1 MKENKIPARE
11 ALLFL
16 LFEAVLAALT
26 VAVFILIGKFD
37 YTVLLGAILGVAV
50 TVGNFVFL
58 SVSINRAID
67 KILDGVDLAELK
79 KKKIPAASEEE
90 QDSED
95 QGEGEDDEQDD
106 EQDDEAQKFARE
118 NEAKLNAAVKL
129 SYSIR
134 SVSMIV
140 ALVLAFIT
148 NQFNPIAA
156 AVPLLSWRA
165 AISFVSLVQK
175 KKEGSE

>member
-79 KKKIPAASEEE
+79 KKKIPAASAEE
-90 QDSED
+90 QDSEG

-106 EQDDEAQKFARE
+106 EQAHFRRE
-118 NEAKLNAAVKL
+118 
-129 SYSIR
+129 R
-134 SVSMIV
+134 
-140 ALVLAFIT
+140 T
-148 NQFNPIAA
+148 
-156 AVPLLSWRA
+156 
-165 AISFVSLVQK
+165 
-175 KKEGSE
+175 